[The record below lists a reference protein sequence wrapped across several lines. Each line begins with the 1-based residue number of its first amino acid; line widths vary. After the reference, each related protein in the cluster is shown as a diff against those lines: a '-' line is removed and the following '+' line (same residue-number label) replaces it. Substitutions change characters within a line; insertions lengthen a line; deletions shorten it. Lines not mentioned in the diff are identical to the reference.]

1 MLFTWI
7 KLFLCQSGFTGV
19 GGARFTCCI
28 LSVEDTVGG
37 SAPHLGCPAREGLR
51 LVWLWEA
58 WPLVLCVPRVC
69 WGCSC
74 LRLGLSASY
83 SASEEPHCLFWEPSL
98 SATAGSWESATS
110 LFLGSTS
117 SQHGWPP
124 LGNSPLLEIRQFQS
138 SNMGKQIVNG
148 IYCDVSA
155 ECVLPAQRE

>member
-69 WGCSC
+69 
-74 LRLGLSASY
+74 
-83 SASEEPHCLFWEPSL
+83 
-98 SATAGSWESATS
+98 
-110 LFLGSTS
+110 
-117 SQHGWPP
+117 
-124 LGNSPLLEIRQFQS
+124 
-138 SNMGKQIVNG
+138 
-148 IYCDVSA
+148 
-155 ECVLPAQRE
+155 